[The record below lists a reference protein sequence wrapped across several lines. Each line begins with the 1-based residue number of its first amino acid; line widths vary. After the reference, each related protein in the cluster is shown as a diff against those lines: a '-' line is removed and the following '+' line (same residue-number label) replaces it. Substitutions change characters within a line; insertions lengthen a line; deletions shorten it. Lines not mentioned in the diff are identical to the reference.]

1 MKSSLLNARAAT
13 ESALAALAA
22 YYPLGIRNV
31 LLEEIEASADG
42 KEWLVT
48 LGFDLTRQ
56 REPRAIEKLLPA
68 FQDLAEVER
77 IYKTFHV
84 DAATGQV
91 TAMKIRQPA

>member
-22 YYPLGIRNV
+22 YYPLGVRNI
-31 LLEEIEASADG
+31 LLEEVEASADG
-42 KEWLVT
+42 KEWLIT
-48 LGFDLTRQ
+48 LGFDVTRQ
-56 REPRAIEKLLPA
+56 REPRAIEKLLPS
-68 FQDLAEVER
+68 FHDYVEVER